1 MKHLLL
7 LGTGGTIACKRGE
20 NGLTPLL
27 TGDELLSYVPDA
39 KKFCEVETVQVLNI
53 DSTNMHPKHWLK
65 LAQVLEE
72 NYDNY
77 DGFVICHGTDTMAY
91 TAAAM
96 SYLVQ
101 HSSKP
106 IVITGAQKPIDLDVT
121 DARTNLLDSLRFAA
135 SDRAH
140 GVTIVFDGK
149 VIAGTRGKKE
159 RSKSY
164 NAFSSI
170 NFPYIAT
177 IQDSHIIFYLDDKD
191 QVSEDVTFYHK
202 LDSKV
207 TLLKLIPSMNG
218 GILDYLFKHYDAVI
232 IESFGVGGIPSYED
246 DSFHRAIERW
256 INAGKFVIM
265 TTQVTN
271 EGSNMSVYEIG
282 KTIKK
287 EFGLLEAYDM
297 TLEATVTKL
306 MWILGQTHSPDTVR
320 EMLYS
325 TINRDILY
333 TTKWKA

>member
-1 MKHLLL
+1 MRKSPS
-7 LGTGGTIACKRGE
+7 TWR
-20 NGLTPLL
+20 
-27 TGDELLSYVPDA
+27 SS
-39 KKFCEVETVQVLNI
+39 CE
-53 DSTNMHPKHWLK
+53 K
-65 LAQVLEE
+65 
-72 NYDNY
+72 
-77 DGFVICHGTDTMAY
+77 
-91 TAAAM
+91 
-96 SYLVQ
+96 
-101 HSSKP
+101 
-106 IVITGAQKPIDLDVT
+106 
-121 DARTNLLDSLRFAA
+121 
-135 SDRAH
+135 AH
-140 GVTIVFDGK
+140 GVNIVFDGK

-159 RSKSY
+159 RTKSY

-177 IQDSHIIFYLDDKD
+177 IQDNHIIFYLDDKEQMQD
-191 QVSEDVTFYHK
+191 EVTFYHK

-218 GILDYLFKHYDAVI
+218 DILDYLFKHYDAII

-256 INAGKFVIM
+256 VNAGKFVIM

-306 MWILGQTHSPDTVR
+306 MWILGQTHEPDMVK

-325 TINRDILY
+325 TVNRDILY